1 MRTSGKEVGV
11 ACTPKKVKMVIG
23 GSGAKE
29 SKVWVGVQV
38 AVVGR
43 RFRR

>member
-11 ACTPKKVKMVIG
+11 ACTPKKAKMVIG

-29 SKVWVGVQV
+29 SKVWVGAQV